1 MRCWALSVARPACVR
16 ASERGGSKARSRVF
30 PVGLGFA
37 ENALS
42 GRVVGVTARVCS
54 LQSHQSVYT
63 CVSVCALIVACIIF
77 FVCCGFVSLLR
88 VLQCVCATLY
98 VIAHKILA
106 VLG

>member
-1 MRCWALSVARPACVR
+1 M
-16 ASERGGSKARSRVF
+16 
-30 PVGLGFA
+30 GFA
-37 ENALS
+37 ENALLS

-63 CVSVCALIVACIIF
+63 CVSVCALIVACMIF
-77 FVCCGFVSLLR
+77 LCCVVVFVSLLC

-98 VIAHKILA
+98 VIAHKILV